1 MKNTTLFIETLKIV
15 NGLYIRPETHIQRI
29 QHTQLE
35 FFGKTD
41 RISLDPTLIP
51 ADKRSGTVKCRI
63 TYDQT
68 IQKIEFESYHPRTIH
83 SLALVDGTYTDY
95 HLKYADRNCLHKLL
109 QLRGKCDD
117 ILIYR
122 NNQIT
127 DTSYSNIVLYDGV
140 DYVTPS
146 TYLLNGLKRQYL
158 LQQGKIKEKDIS
170 IPDLPKYQRLY
181 LINALL
187 DIEDNISVD
196 PQHIHLNP
204 RNR

>member
-1 MKNTTLFIETLKIV
+1 MKNTPLFIETLKIID
-15 NGLYIRPETHIQRI
+15 GLYIRPEAHIRRI
-29 QHTQLE
+29 QNTQQE

-41 RISLDPTLIP
+41 RICLDSALIP
-51 ADKRSGTVKCRI
+51 EDKRSGTVKCRI

-68 IQKIEFESYHPRTIH
+68 IQKMEFEFYHPRTIH
-83 SLALVDGTYTDY
+83 SLALVDGTHTDY
-95 HLKYADRNCLHKLL
+95 HLKYADRNCLNKLL

-140 DYVTPS
+140 EYITPS

-170 IPDLPKYQRLY
+170 ILDLPKYQRLY

-187 DIEDNISVD
+187 DIEDNISVE
-196 PQHIHLNP
+196 PQYIHLNP
-204 RNR
+204 QER